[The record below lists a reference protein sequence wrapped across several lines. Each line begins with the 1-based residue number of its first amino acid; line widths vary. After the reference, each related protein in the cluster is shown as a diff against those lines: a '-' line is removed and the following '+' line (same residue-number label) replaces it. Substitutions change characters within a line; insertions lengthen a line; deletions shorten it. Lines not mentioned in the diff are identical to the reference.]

1 MSRAADAVRR
11 VVDLVVATA
20 ALTIGSPV
28 LLGTALVVR
37 VRLGSPVLFR
47 QRRLGR
53 GGAPFELLKF
63 RTMMPPAP
71 GREGPQFDVERLPA
85 VGRFLR
91 STSLDEL
98 PSFLNL
104 LRGDITLVGP
114 RPLPVHYWSRYT
126 ATQLRRLEVKPG
138 ITGLAQV
145 AGRNAVDWPQ
155 RLALDVQYVQQRS
168 LSLDAR
174 ILLRTIPVVFG
185 RHGVDHAQGVTMHE
199 LPVQHDTDGLDDT
212 NGLDDADGV
221 DDG

>member
-11 VVDLVVATA
+11 MID
-20 ALTIGSPV
+20 V
-28 LLGTALVVR
+28 LAGGLGTVVLAPVWVVVALVVR
-37 VRLGSPVLFR
+37 FRLGSPVLFR

-63 RTMMPPAP
+63 RTMLPPKP
-71 GREGPQFDVERLPA
+71 GHEGPEFDAERLPA
-85 VGRFLR
+85 LGRFLR

-98 PSFLNL
+98 PSFVNL
-104 LRGDITLVGP
+104 LRGEITLVGP
-114 RPLPVHYWSRYT
+114 RPLPVHYWDRYT
-126 ATQLRRLEVKPG
+126 TTQLRRLEVKPG

-155 RLALDVQYVQQRS
+155 RLALDVKYVEQRS

-185 RHGVDHAQGVTMHE
+185 RRGVDHAQGVTMHE
-199 LPVQHDTDGLDDT
+199 LPIQHDTDGMT
-212 NGLDDADGV
+212 NGR
-221 DDG
+221 